1 MVKGVGYLRPGNI
14 NITVDSRPRLCSNK
28 NRPHSECYFTLSKS
42 ILLRQGSTNRSS
54 GRGSEALLIG
64 LAPALA
70 YFVGSD
76 YAGSR

>member
-1 MVKGVGYLRPGNI
+1 ML
-14 NITVDSRPRLCSNK
+14 ITCAQEILILPSTVAPVCAATKTD
-28 NRPHSECYFTLSKS
+28 PHSECYFTLSKS